1 MKYIFFDFAQ
11 NKSELKFE
19 VLKVEEEKFYSNDF
33 YLSTPGTLCTQGNA
47 F

>member
-19 VLKVEEEKFYSNDF
+19 ALKVKKTKFNG
-33 YLSTPGTLCTQGNA
+33 L
-47 F
+47 